1 MSRIAQA
8 ALSILAAG
16 PVAVADIGRL
26 LARQGVTRARDPGA
40 AVRRALRDDPRVV
53 SLHDGRLARIDQG
66 LRDVVLTTR
75 VTRAARDRGALDV
88 DGDLAPLALLGL
100 ASAALP
106 DRIAAGDTVAVRVED
121 VAPPRLAIT
130 ALTRGVKAR
139 LHDEAELLDAIGA
152 RLVRT
157 EAGLAGAAPITRLAP
172 LFLSVVA
179 ADPASYRTP
188 GRPLGEALKDAG
200 WELHLGWVGGRGAA
214 WDEVTENE
222 VRALEADVADLL
234 AGEQALQAAEVQHRV
249 VGLVRRHLPHHAPS
263 ARRRLARLL
272 SRAGRVDQALEV
284 LTGAFRFRDP
294 EDHYE
299 AALLAVRTGD
309 VVSSRRWVN
318 EGLALVRDGDDEVA
332 LCLDDLASDL
342 DAQAAFFAARE
353 TLGTAGDAVS
363 DIERCA
369 RAITAPRRSYLV
381 EALVEETFAELDFS
395 EAARLIEALSR
406 VGDTGPDACRACA
419 AVLDAPLAALAAE
432 RVGDELSVRPWI
444 TALAEARPV
453 AAWSTRREDAPD
465 QQQVLVAVAKEEARI
480 AGLVA
485 LIDHGEMGGAVKDAF
500 FLPDLAEPRLQ
511 REVFGPMAD
520 MGVPSEPAGLRGAVE
535 AVTEGLVLTDALGWR
550 MPSESRQPVRARI
563 ERWIVRPGVA

>member
-53 SLHDGRLARIDQG
+53 SLHDGRLARVDQG

-75 VTRAARDRGALDV
+75 VTRAARDRGALDL
-88 DGDLAPLALLGL
+88 DGDLAPLALLGVG
-100 ASAALP
+100 AAVLP
-106 DRIAAGDTVAVRVED
+106 DRVAAGDLVAVRVED
-121 VAPPRLAIT
+121 VDPPRLTIAT
-130 ALTRGVKAR
+130 VTRGVKAR
-139 LHDEAELLDAIGA
+139 PADEADVLEAIGA

-157 EAGLAGAAPITRLAP
+157 EAGLAAAAPIARLAP

-188 GRPLGEALKDAG
+188 GRPLGEALREAG

-214 WDEVTENE
+214 WDEVTEDE

-234 AGEQALQAAEVQHRV
+234 AGEQASKAADVQHRV
-249 VGLVRRHLPHHAPS
+249 VALVRRHLPHEVPH
-263 ARRRLARLL
+263 ARRRLARVLA
-272 SRAGRVDQALEV
+272 RAGRHDQALEV

-299 AALLAVRTGD
+299 AALLAVRAGD
-309 VVSSRRWVN
+309 LVSSRRWVN

-342 DAQAAFFAARE
+342 DAQAAFHAARE
-353 TLGTAGDAVS
+353 TLATAGDTGPGA
-363 DIERCA
+363 ERHA

-381 EALVEETFAELDFS
+381 EALVEEVFANLDFTQ
-395 EAARLIEALSR
+395 AARLIDGLSR
-406 VGDTGPDACRACA
+406 AGDAGPDACRACA
-419 AVLDAPLAALAAE
+419 AVLDGPLAAMAAE
-432 RVGDELSVRPWI
+432 RAGDDLSARPWI
-444 TALAEARPV
+444 SALAEARPV
-453 AAWSTRREDAPD
+453 AAWTTRREHAPD

-480 AGLVA
+480 AGLVV
-485 LIDHGEMGGAVKDAF
+485 LIDHGDMGGAVKDAF

-511 REVFGPMAD
+511 REVFAPMAD
-520 MGVPSEPAGLRGAVE
+520 MGVPSEPAGLRGAVDV
-535 AVTEGLVLTDALGWR
+535 VTEGLVLTDALGWTL
-550 MPSESRQPVRARI
+550 PSQSRQPVRARI
-563 ERWIVRPGVA
+563 ERWIMRPGVV